1 MKFKVQV
8 EEFVFYINVGQG
20 LNDFAWFAL
29 AAAKLYSNKKN
40 PDSNYLPCYLQFRV
54 PGTDMFLTPPPRAK
68 IFDYLKEDEEGKETL
83 VQVEIRKGQGWI
95 MTDQQEKWYDEA
107 FGKMRNQFT
116 ATFQLAPLNQ
126 KVVNRQEPTYL
137 IQYEYKMFPEV
148 MHEFDTK
155 NYPSKD
161 KIIMKEIKAGDNF
174 KKYFAEITLPLGQFT
189 FQFYGQI
196 ITEKEGQEPQ
206 QSIFPLD
213 MKNFDHTARLNP
225 VPISQQEIQKKI
237 MEYAQ
242 QKEKDLQQQQIQ
254 KREDSQ
260 KNKQSAAEEC
270 PYKFEKLWTIIQKN
284 AEGNLE
290 LKDLEENFYNKIA
303 AYMDD
308 KLPLLYEVF
317 RQYAIL
323 YNTDHAKKDEISI
336 SFQDVMHFLKFYGL
350 VQDSQ
355 ELFSFVETYDK
366 QGTKS
371 KDVRKSLELSVKF
384 QEFFVIIVELAQFK
398 KTNNLSEVESQDQ
411 LVMKIVDK
419 IIEINSDEKEFNNF
433 QQHMKYNEI
442 LVNFIREIQDQM
454 QNIFIKRFSQG
465 NDDNSDIKF
474 HIRQEEIK
482 QLIQDSGYKGDNLD
496 GIIKTAYKELFH
508 DEKFNGFEGLFY
520 YEFIQVMQWLALVLI
535 QNDERSQQEE
545 AEEVTTL
552 DQLQEQ
558 LRYFIQCIEK

>member
-20 LNDFAWFAL
+20 LNDFAWLAL

-40 PDSNYLPCYLQFRV
+40 PDSNYLPCYLRILSNQ
-54 PGTDMFLTPPPRAK
+54 GDMFPPPPRAK
-68 IFDYLKEDEEGKETL
+68 IFDIVNKEEQAQEQFA
-83 VQVEIRKGQGWI
+83 QVEIRKGQGWI
-95 MTDQQEKWYDEA
+95 MTKQQEKWYDEA
-107 FGKMRNQFT
+107 FGKMRNQFYIS
-116 ATFQLAPLNQ
+116 FSLLPQNS
-126 KVVNRQEPTYL
+126 KGVRQEPTYI

-148 MHEFDTK
+148 MHEFDPK

-161 KIIMKEIKAGDNF
+161 KIIMKEQKEGDNS
-174 KKYFAEITLPLGQFT
+174 KKYYADITLPFGSFTYQF
-189 FQFYGQI
+189 FGQI

-206 QSIFPLD
+206 SSIFPLD
-213 MKNFDHTARLNP
+213 MKNFSHVVFQQP
-225 VPISQQEIQKKI
+225 QPYSQQEIQKKI

-270 PYKFEKLWTIIQKN
+270 PYKFEKLWTIIYKN

-366 QGTKS
+366 QGSKS

-419 IIEINSDEKEFNNF
+419 IIETNSDEKEFNNF

-442 LVNFIREIQDQM
+442 LVNFIREIQDQL